1 MNFAEQYARKRGAAD
16 PDFKAL
22 PGNPVNAQNHELR
35 AQLIQ
40 LRLSL
45 GLTQKEFA
53 DLTGVQQS
61 LISRLENGNQ
71 NITIGRLQNILVKTD
86 TGAKLKIE
94 TDEHELISH

>member
-1 MNFAEQYARKRGAAD
+1 M
-16 PDFKAL
+16 